1 VHGESGQATVEWVA
15 LVLAAALVLGGAGV
29 LAGREADR
37 GLGEAVAERIARAP
51 AAAGGPAA
59 ATAPGRVVRKRPIWG
74 RNRTGRADAAAP
86 PPAAAAPPPV
96 RAAPA
101 PPAPAARAVDAFRSL
116 RGAADVAKHA
126 WIVCLGYERWR
137 HELEHP
143 AAPTEALPV
152 DVALGIVN
160 TCFNPHD
167 YLLQEE

>member
-15 LVLAAALVLGGAGV
+15 LALIAALVLGAAAA

-37 GLGEAVAERIARAP
+37 GLGEAIAERITRT
-51 AAAGGPAA
+51 AAAAPD
-59 ATAPGRVVRKRPIWG
+59 ATLRGE
-74 RNRTGRADAAAP
+74 AAP
-86 PPAAAAPPPV
+86 PPAAAAPRPRGVSAPPPRPM
-96 RAAPA
+96 RAAPR
-101 PPAPAARAVDAFRSL
+101 PPAARARAVDAFRGV
-116 RGAADVAKHA
+116 RGVADVAKHA

-143 AAPTEALPV
+143 AAPNEALPV
-152 DVALGIVN
+152 DVALDIVN